1 MGRRPSLDN
10 LDRFHD
16 NNLFVPTRT
25 IYIGSEENSIEDGES
40 GTDGAMAE
48 RVIKNLHILESIS
61 NDPINIIMNNIGG
74 DVFHGMA
81 IYDAIRACNSR
92 VIIKATG
99 YVMSMG
105 SIIFQA
111 GDERILTPHSV
122 MMIHH
127 GYDSHDNH
135 VKTVR
140 NWVEFGKKF
149 DEVIVQIYLDKIR
162 EKNPNFKRNKLDN
175 LLDFDTLLF
184 PEDAVKLGL
193 ADKVADKK

>member
-16 NNLFVPTRT
+16 NNLFLPTRT
-25 IYIGSEENSIEDGES
+25 IYIGSEEVSIDSGES

-48 RVIKNLHILESIS
+48 RVIKNLHILESI
-61 NDPINIIMNNIGG
+61 NNEPINVIMNNMGG

-105 SIIFQA
+105 SIILQA

-122 MMIHH
+122 VMIHH
-127 GYDSHDNH
+127 GYDGHATNH

-140 NWVEFGKKF
+140 SWVDFGKKF
-149 DEVIVQIYLDKIR
+149 DELINKIYLDKIR
-162 EKNPNFKRNKLDN
+162 EKNPEFKRSKLDN

-184 PEDAVKLGL
+184 PEEAVKLGL
-193 ADKVADKK
+193 ADKVSEK